1 MNIKSTHHASALGEL
16 LLGLSLGYEWLDLV
30 GGVFARVEVCPH
42 HGLDNLGVIR
52 HLGHDSVL
60 HVLQSGGLHSGRY
73 LGLLALRNTPK
84 SNS

>member
-16 LLGLSLGYEWLDLV
+16 LLGLSLCYEGLDLV
-30 GGVFARVEVCPH
+30 GGVFARVKVGPH

-60 HVLQSGGLHSGRY
+60 HVL
-73 LGLLALRNTPK
+73 
-84 SNS
+84 